1 MNIENFSKPDMLEQN
16 SFLWSEAR
24 LAIAAIALLLGGVP
38 PLRLLLPIA
47 GLYGLISTVLTLAW
61 IVSGVA
67 SVYLL
72 YRWFTGGKVLF
83 GAHEPLDMAA
93 FLVSAISGINL
104 GFTGLTG
111 NNLGMSIF
119 SGRVL
124 FGITALV
131 YLASAAY
138 LWRRWS
144 ISGKKIF

>member
-1 MNIENFSKPDMLEQN
+1 MDTQDFLKPDSLERN

-24 LAIAAIALLLGGVP
+24 LVVAAVALLLGGVP
-38 PLRLLLPIA
+38 PLRLLLPMA
-47 GLYGLISTVLTLAW
+47 GLYGLVGTILTLAW

-83 GAHEPLDMAA
+83 GAHEPLDMGA
-93 FLVSAISGINL
+93 FFVSAVSGINL
-104 GFTGLTG
+104 GFTGLMG
-111 NNLGMSIF
+111 SNFGMSIF

-124 FGITALV
+124 FGITALI